1 MKSILNN
8 GYILMVVTAI
18 AWSGNSI
25 IGRGLHD
32 VAPSIGLAFWRWMGT
47 LPIFLILC
55 WPYLKRDWP
64 IILHHWKI
72 VLMLAVLS
80 VTIYNAFIYQ
90 GLTTTTAINSFL
102 LNTSRPMIIVLISFI
117 LFKDRIT
124 PLQGVGFVMA
134 FCGTLTIIARGDL
147 EVLAALNLNKG
158 DFWILSAT
166 LAWALYTVLLG
177 NKPKVHATSLL
188 FATVLFGQV
197 LLTPF
202 YIWETVT
209 FKPMPITLETI
220 GGIAYL
226 AVISSVVAYLAY
238 NRTVELLGANKAGL
252 TSYLLPIFGSL
263 FAVILLGESIR
274 LYHVVA
280 FALIIGGVSLAAR
293 TKRRTISL
301 KSGT

>member
-90 GLTTTTAINSFL
+90 GLTTTSAINSFL

-166 LAWALYTVLLG
+166 MAWALYTVLLG

-293 TKRRTISL
+293 TKRRTI
-301 KSGT
+301 

>member
-1 MKSILNN
+1 
-8 GYILMVVTAI
+8 
-18 AWSGNSI
+18 
-25 IGRGLHD
+25 
-32 VAPSIGLAFWRWMGT
+32 
-47 LPIFLILC
+47 
-55 WPYLKRDWP
+55 
-64 IILHHWKI
+64 
-72 VLMLAVLS
+72 
-80 VTIYNAFIYQ
+80 
-90 GLTTTTAINSFL
+90 
-102 LNTSRPMIIVLISFI
+102 
-117 LFKDRIT
+117 
-124 PLQGVGFVMA
+124 
-134 FCGTLTIIARGDL
+134 
-147 EVLAALNLNKG
+147 
-158 DFWILSAT
+158 
-166 LAWALYTVLLG
+166 LG

-293 TKRRTISL
+293 TKRRTI
-301 KSGT
+301 